1 MTWTAGIA
9 PPSSFVMSPRCSIR
23 GKRRLVME
31 MGALSISLAQ
41 RGTIPCRAA
50 AREHADAVEE
60 AAQGQRT
67 AVRALHRPF
76 HPSDLSQLGT
86 RAVSA
91 SSPGVVDMRR

>member
-1 MTWTAGIA
+1 
-9 PPSSFVMSPRCSIR
+9 
-23 GKRRLVME
+23 ME

-41 RGTIPCRAA
+41 RGDDPMPGGGQG
-50 AREHADAVEE
+50 EHADAVEE
-60 AAQGQRT
+60 GAQGQRT